1 MTRCFSFVVPTCLAP
16 VLLGLLTCC
25 TGYQVKRGVDR
36 EVFGILRSKTSR
48 VPNAGDGLLDITPPA
63 PLKLDDLKVNSKTVD
78 FLGDRAHIEKGAR
91 VITLADALGK
101 AVNHNRTYLGEKEAV
116 YLTALDLTL
125 ARHQFAPIFSA
136 SGTGSQVETNVEK
149 TITLP
154 APPAAPLLPGVP
166 ATPVIPKTINTFVAE
181 HTMTASGGVG
191 FSALSRLGT
200 RLVADLTTDFSR
212 FFTGGRRDLSSSN
225 LAVTLAQP
233 LLRGAG
239 SLSISEPLTQA
250 ERSVLYSI
258 RDFTQYRKTF
268 TIDTTTQYYRTLQSR
283 DAAKNAHFVY
293 TSFKNILVAQS
304 ALVDANR
311 SGRTKSSLGL
321 LQQAELSYRR
331 RWISAVQIYEQSLD
345 DLKVQLG
352 LPVKEPILLEQQELE
367 KLELIDP
374 PGTLDEALETAM
386 ITRLDLWNARDER
399 DDSTRRVKVAQRDL
413 LPGLGLRAD
422 YTLTGDP
429 GRKNL
434 NLDAKRRSYSVG
446 LDVDFNLD
454 QKPERNALRA
464 AQISEQRAERDLV
477 LAEENVRKDVRSSW
491 RNLEV
496 ARKQY
501 ELAQESLV
509 LGEQRL
515 QLEEALYD
523 ADRGSSRDLIDAQ
536 QDLVEARDQLTAA
549 LINHTLARI
558 QLWKNMGI
566 LFIRK
571 DGSWADVLKKETPK
585 GNAQ

>member
-1 MTRCFSFVVPTCLAP
+1 MIRCPSFVVFTSLAII
-16 VLLGLLTCC
+16 VSLLTGC
-25 TGYQVKRGVDR
+25 TGPFVKRRVDR
-36 EVFGILRSKTSR
+36 EVFGILKSKTSR
-48 VPNAGDGLLDITPPA
+48 VPNSGDGLLDITPPA
-63 PLKLDDLKVNSKTVD
+63 PLKLDGLKSNDKTVD
-78 FLGDRAHIEKGAR
+78 FLGDRAPIEKNAK
-91 VITLADALGK
+91 VVSLADALGM
-101 AVNHNRTYLGEKEAV
+101 AVNHNRDYLGEKETV
-116 YLTALDLTL
+116 YLNALDLTL

-136 SGTGSQVETNVEK
+136 TGEGAQVETNVEK
-149 TITLP
+149 TMTI
-154 APPAAPLLPGVP
+154 PAAPALPGTVAAP
-166 ATPVIPKTINTFVAE
+166 AVPKTVNTFIAE
-181 HTMTASGGVG
+181 HTLTANGAVG
-191 FSALSRLGT
+191 FSALSRIGT
-200 RLVADLTTDFSR
+200 RLAADLTTDFTR
-212 FFTGGRRDLSSSN
+212 LFTGGRRDLSNSN

-239 SLSISEPLTQA
+239 SLSVSEPLTQA
-250 ERSVLYSI
+250 ERTVLYSI

-268 TIDTTTQYYRTLQSR
+268 TIDVTTQYYRTLQAR

-293 TSFKNILVAQS
+293 TSFKNILAAQS

-311 SGRTKSSLGL
+311 PGRTKSGLGL
-321 LQQAELSYRR
+321 LQQAELSYHR

-345 DLKVQLG
+345 DLKILLG
-352 LPVKEPILLEQQELE
+352 IPVKQPVILEQKDLD

-374 PGTLDEALETAM
+374 PGALDEAMETALV
-386 ITRLDLWNARDER
+386 TRLDLWNARDER
-399 DDSTRRVKVAQRDL
+399 DDAARRVKVAERDL

-446 LDVDFNLD
+446 LDVDLNLD
-454 QKPERNALRA
+454 QKPERHALRG
-464 AQISEQRAERDLV
+464 AQIALQRSERQLE
-477 LAEENVRKDVRSSW
+477 LAEENVRKDIRSSW

-501 ELAQESLV
+501 ELAQESLA
-509 LGEQRL
+509 LGEERL
-515 QLEEALYD
+515 QLEEALYE

-558 QLWKNMGI
+558 QLWKNIGI

-571 DGSWADVLKKETPK
+571 DGSWADVLKKESPK
-585 GNAQ
+585 GDAP

>member
-1 MTRCFSFVVPTCLAP
+1 MIRCLSFVVFTSLA
-16 VLLGLLTCC
+16 VSVGLLTGC
-25 TGYQVKRGVDR
+25 TGSYVKRRVDR
-36 EVFGILRSKTSR
+36 EVFGILKSKTSR

-63 PLKLDDLKVNSKTVD
+63 SLKLDDLKSNSKTVE
-78 FLGDRAHIEKGAR
+78 FLGDRAHIEKNAK
-91 VITLADALGK
+91 VVSLADALGM
-101 AVNHNRTYLGEKEAV
+101 AVNHNRTYLGEKETV

-136 SGTGSQVETNVEK
+136 TGEGAQVETNVEK

-154 APPAAPLLPGVP
+154 AAPALPGLVAAPAV
-166 ATPVIPKTINTFVAE
+166 PKTVNTFIAE
-181 HTMTASGGVG
+181 HTLTASGGVG
-191 FSALSRLGT
+191 FSALSRIGT
-200 RLVADLTTDFSR
+200 RLAADLTTDFTR
-212 FFTGGRRDLSSSN
+212 LFTGGRKDISNSN

-239 SLSISEPLTQA
+239 SLSVSEPLTQA
-250 ERSVLYSI
+250 ERTVLYSI

-268 TIDTTTQYYRTLQSR
+268 TIDVTTQYYRTLQAR

-331 RWISAVQIYEQSLD
+331 RWISAVQNYEQSLD
-345 DLKVQLG
+345 ELKIQLG
-352 LPVKEPILLEQQELE
+352 VPVKQPVILEQKDLD

-374 PGTLDEALETAM
+374 PGTLDEAMETAL

-399 DDSTRRVKVAQRDL
+399 DDAARRVKVAQRDL

-434 NLDAKRRSYSVG
+434 NLDDKRRSYSVG
-446 LDVDFNLD
+446 LDVDLNLD
-454 QKPERNALRA
+454 QKPERNVLRA
-464 AQISEQRAERDLV
+464 AQIDQQRAERSLV
-477 LAEENVRKDVRSSW
+477 LAEENVRKAIRSSW

-501 ELAQESLV
+501 ELAQESLA
-509 LGEQRL
+509 LGEDRL
-515 QLEEALYD
+515 QLEEALYE

-558 QLWKNMGI
+558 QLWKDIGI

-571 DGSWADVLKKETPK
+571 DGSWADVLKKESPK
-585 GNAQ
+585 GEAP

>member
-1 MTRCFSFVVPTCLAP
+1 MIRCLSFVVFTSLA
-16 VLLGLLTCC
+16 VSMLLLSGCS
-25 TGYQVKRGVDR
+25 GAQVKRRVDR
-36 EVFGILRSKTSR
+36 EIFGILKSKTSR

-63 PLKLDDLKVNSKTVD
+63 PLKLDDLKTNRKTVD
-78 FLGDRAHIEKGAR
+78 FLGDRAYIEKEAR
-91 VITLADALGK
+91 VITLADALGM
-101 AVNHNRTYLGEKEAV
+101 AVNHNRAYLGEKEAV
-116 YLTALDLTL
+116 YLSALDLSL
-125 ARHQFAPIFSA
+125 ARHQFAPILGA
-136 SGTGSQVETNVEK
+136 SGTGSQVETNTE
-149 TITLP
+149 TTLTVP
-154 APPAAPLLPGVP
+154 GPPALPGTATVP
-166 ATPVIPKTINTFVAE
+166 RTVNTFISE
-181 HTMTASGGVG
+181 HTITASGGVG
-191 FSALSRLGT
+191 FSALTRLGT
-200 RLVADLTTDFSR
+200 RLAADLTTDFTR
-212 FFTGGRRDLSSSN
+212 FFTGGRRDVSQSN

-239 SLSISEPLTQA
+239 SLSVSEPLTQA
-250 ERSVLYSI
+250 ERTVLYAI

-293 TSFKNILVAQS
+293 TSFKNILAAQS

-311 SGRTKSSLGL
+311 PGRTKSGLGL
-321 LQQAELSYRR
+321 LQQAELSYHR
-331 RWISAVQIYEQSLD
+331 RWITAVQSYEQNLD

-352 LPVKEPILLEQQELE
+352 ISVEQPIILDQADLD

-399 DDSTRRVKVAQRDL
+399 DDAARRVKVAERDL

-422 YTLTGDP
+422 YTLAGDP
-429 GRKNL
+429 GRGGL
-434 NLDAKRRSYSVG
+434 NLDVRRRTASVG
-446 LDVDFNLD
+446 LDVDLNLD

-464 AQISEQRAERDLV
+464 AQIATQRSERELK
-477 LAEENVRKDVRSSW
+477 LAEENVRKDIRRSW

-501 ELAQESLV
+501 ELAQESLA
-509 LGEQRL
+509 LGEERL
-515 QLEEALYD
+515 ELEEALYE

-558 QLWKNMGI
+558 QLWKDIGV

-571 DGSWADVLKKETPK
+571 DGSWADVLKKESPK
-585 GNAQ
+585 GEAP